1 MHLGRAF
8 SAWIPCLS
16 AGAGT
21 ATTRG
26 FVRKLMGSI
35 RFARAVSTSG
45 SDPVTPFATGCDG
58 RR

>member
-8 SAWIPCLS
+8 IAWIPCLS

-21 ATTRG
+21 VTTRG

-35 RFARAVSTSG
+35 RFARGESTSG
-45 SDPVTPFATGCDG
+45 SIL
-58 RR
+58 